1 MIGRVNL
8 ETLTLI
14 YHPHKFDLM
23 YYKWTLS
30 QRKFHVYSFRHL
42 SNSIRAFQTMP
53 NNVNGSCGRERKT
66 TLMGCIV
73 YCREV
78 MKVLW

>member
-8 ETLTLI
+8 ETLTLK

-30 QRKFHVYSFRHL
+30 QRKFHVYSFTHL
-42 SNSIRAFQTMP
+42 
-53 NNVNGSCGRERKT
+53 T
-66 TLMGCIV
+66 T
-73 YCREV
+73 
-78 MKVLW
+78 VL